1 MFKLSIYR
9 LITLAL
15 MGFLMENRNENMSQ
29 GMEKAAHGMEKAA
42 ETMGGT
48 VIAILDRLAGKK
60 SDLKLSFEDLTLD
73 VGMMKAKVNGAVV
86 LDIVYANE
94 ATT

>member
-1 MFKLSIYR
+1 
-9 LITLAL
+9 
-15 MGFLMENRNENMSQ
+15 MES
-29 GMEKAAHGMEKAA
+29 KAKESSKNIERAA
-42 ETMGGT
+42 ETMGDT
-48 VIAILDRLAGKK
+48 VIAVLDRLAGKK
-60 SDLKLSFEDLTLD
+60 SDVKLSFEDLTLD

>member
-1 MFKLSIYR
+1 LVFFR
-9 LITLAL
+9 
-15 MGFLMENRNENMSQ
+15 MESKSKESSKS
-29 GMEKAAHGMEKAA
+29 MERGA
-42 ETMGGT
+42 ETMGDT
-48 VIAILDRLAGKK
+48 VIAVLDRLAGKK